1 MLDVKAGRGAF
12 MKTPETARA
21 LAESL
26 VAVGNRAGVRTE
38 ALLTTMDAPLGR
50 DVGNALEVIE
60 SIETLKGR
68 GPARPR
74 GPVGAAG
81 GADGG
86 ARPARPTAC
95 GAETMVRAAIGSGAG
110 LEIFRKIIAWQ
121 GGDPRVVD
129 DYGLLPTASRRH
141 AVTSPTAGYVADIDA
156 MGVARAA
163 MRLGAG
169 RDRVEDAI
177 DPAVGV
183 RLRVSVGDQVIAGQ
197 PLAELHYNDSG
208 RLFEAAALAARRLH
222 DLGPGGA
229 GRARASSPKSSDA
242 TPAPQATNRT
252 EHGPHR
258 TVTCPRASR
267 RKAARGPRSTRP
279 SSAPPSASAR
289 WRRWSRNSAGCRGC
303 RRWSA
308 WRWCSP
314 SPTSAPSARRAI
326 DWRTVGWGMTLQL
339 VFALIV
345 LKTTIGQRVFETL
358 GAAVTKLLS
367 FANVGSAFVFGV
379 LGDRPLWGQVMATT
393 FGEKGKDYVLIFA
406 FQVLP
411 TIIFIAALFAILY
424 YFGIMQLVVRFFAW
438 MMSRVMRASGA
449 ETLNVAAS
457 IFMGQTEAPL
467 TIRPFLPKMT
477 QSELMTVMTS
487 GMAHISGG
495 IMAAYILFGIEA
507 KHLLTAVIMTAP
519 GTLMMA
525 KLFVPE
531 TEQPETL
538 GTVKLQV
545 EKTDVNLVD
554 AAGRGTSEGLHLA
567 MNVGAMLISFL
578 ALVAL
583 TNALL
588 GAAGLWVHQHVPVVS
603 WTVHAWLGTS
613 LDKLSLQAIL
623 GWVFGPIAWAL
634 GVPWRD
640 AGTIG
645 SLLGT
650 RMVLNEFVAYSQL
663 GALKASLDPRSF
675 TIATFALCGFANFSS
690 IGIQLGG
697 IGALAPSR
705 RHDLARLGVRAM
717 IAGTLANFVTAT
729 IAGAL
734 L

>member
-1 MLDVKAGRGAF
+1 MLGVLQPLFGAF
-12 MKTPETARA
+12 VILMIA
-21 LAESL
+21 
-26 VAVGNRAGVRTE
+26 VAFSN
-38 ALLTTMDAPLGR
+38 
-50 DVGNALEVIE
+50 N
-60 SIETLKGR
+60 
-68 GPARPR
+68 
-74 GPVGAAG
+74 
-81 GADGG
+81 
-86 ARPARPTAC
+86 
-95 GAETMVRAAIGSGAG
+95 
-110 LEIFRKIIAWQ
+110 
-121 GGDPRVVD
+121 
-129 DYGLLPTASRRH
+129 
-141 AVTSPTAGYVADIDA
+141 
-156 MGVARAA
+156 
-163 MRLGAG
+163 
-169 RDRVEDAI
+169 
-177 DPAVGV
+177 
-183 RLRVSVGDQVIAGQ
+183 
-197 PLAELHYNDSG
+197 
-208 RLFEAAALAARRLH
+208 
-222 DLGPGGA
+222 
-229 GRARASSPKSSDA
+229 
-242 TPAPQATNRT
+242 
-252 EHGPHR
+252 
-258 TVTCPRASR
+258 
-267 RKAARGPRSTRP
+267 
-279 SSAPPSASAR
+279 
-289 WRRWSRNSAGCRGC
+289 
-303 RRWSA
+303 
-308 WRWCSP
+308 
-314 SPTSAPSARRAI
+314 RRAI
-326 DWRTVGWGMTLQL
+326 NWTTVAWGLGLQV

-358 GAAVTKLLS
+358 GAGINKLLG
-367 FANVGSAFVFGV
+367 FAGVGAAFVFGP
-379 LGDRPLWGQVMATT
+379 LGDASVWGRAMNGAL
-393 FGEKGKDYVLIFA
+393 GEEGGRYAVIFA

-424 YFGIMQLVVRFFAW
+424 YYGVMQLVVRLFAIV
-438 MMSRVMRASGA
+438 MHRVMKCSGA
-449 ETLNVAAS
+449 ESLNVAAS

-467 TIRPFLPKMT
+467 TIRPFLPRMT
-477 QSELMTVMTS
+477 ESELMTVMTA

-495 IMAAYILFGIEA
+495 VMAAYILFGVEA
-507 KHLLTAVIMTAP
+507 QHLLTAVIMTAP

-663 GALKASLDPRSF
+663 GALKGSLDPRSF

-705 RHDLARLGVRAM
+705 RQDLARLGVRAM